1 MDALIR
7 ELVEGVDEIAAMA
20 HGDDV
25 TILTL
30 RDRKAE
36 RKRAG
41 EIVAMTLAERNGVQ
55 DCACAVAHD
64 HFSIAVDIGVA
75 VHSVT

>member
-1 MDALIR
+1 
-7 ELVEGVDEIAAMA
+7 MA

-25 TILTL
+25 AILTL
-30 RDRKAE
+30 RGRKAE

-41 EIVAMTLAERNGVQ
+41 EIVAMTLPERSGVQ
-55 DCACAVAHD
+55 DFTCAVAHD
-64 HFSIAVDIGVA
+64 DLSVAVDMGVP